1 MSKEQQPEALRL
13 ADALRDGNYSLY
25 QEHAATEA
33 ELRRL
38 HARVQELEAAQKG
51 DYLDGVNIPRL
62 REALTFLGRGNGI
75 GEGEVANKLSE
86 YVNSIARAVL
96 ACKDLL
102 RSGVPSAPWQRAPLT
117 DEQWTKIWAEWFD
130 SDQDAED
137 LIRAIERAHGIGK
150 EQP

>member
-1 MSKEQQPEALRL
+1 MNQEQQPEALRL
-13 ADALRDGNYSLY
+13 ADALDMRGTWVSENSYK
-25 QEHAATEA
+25 AAA

-38 HARVQELEAAQKG
+38 HARVLELEAQVQRA
-51 DYLDGVNIPRL
+51 
-62 REALTFLGRGNGI
+62 A
-75 GEGEVANKLSE
+75 EVE
-86 YVNSIARAVL
+86 RAVIL
-96 ACKDLL
+96 ERVKNRAVAGALL
-102 RSGVPSAPWQRAPLT
+102 VEDFRSIVADRGPAAPGQRAPLT